1 MATLK
6 IIIDTRT
13 VKNDSSSP
21 VYLRLIH
28 HRKTINIKIGLYIN
42 AMHWNKKL
50 QNVKHS
56 HPNAKRWNI
65 TLTDKRLKAE
75 KILLDVENDVNNLS
89 AHELKDKIIEALY
102 PHRKKAEKQKRYGL
116 FEFTNKIIKE
126 LETANK
132 YATSRTYHYDIL
144 AFKKFRKGKEIYLDE
159 IDYDFLKAFEAHT
172 LGRGVKLNGVSHY
185 MKTLRA
191 VLNRAIR
198 SGVLDQNSYPF
209 RFYIIRRQK
218 TIKRA
223 IDKSYFTKIKNLSLN
238 KETKLWH
245 TQNYILF
252 IFNTQGMNFRDMSLL
267 KMENIQGERLVYIR
281 RKTKRIYN
289 IKITAKAKEIIDYY
303 SKRLENNPH
312 PQQFLFPILPHSYGN
327 NNENDTKMYN
337 SALKYM
343 NDLCNII
350 GQLCGLK
357 TRLTTYVIRHSW
369 ATIGKKMGI
378 STNVLQEALGHAD
391 LATTEAYLDSFEDK
405 VVDDANSRIT
415 K

>member
-223 IDKSYFTKIKNLSLN
+223 IDKSYFTKIKNLSLD
-238 KETKLWH
+238 KETKL
-245 TQNYILF
+245 
-252 IFNTQGMNFRDMSLL
+252 
-267 KMENIQGERLVYIR
+267 
-281 RKTKRIYN
+281 
-289 IKITAKAKEIIDYY
+289 
-303 SKRLENNPH
+303 
-312 PQQFLFPILPHSYGN
+312 
-327 NNENDTKMYN
+327 
-337 SALKYM
+337 
-343 NDLCNII
+343 
-350 GQLCGLK
+350 
-357 TRLTTYVIRHSW
+357 
-369 ATIGKKMGI
+369 
-378 STNVLQEALGHAD
+378 
-391 LATTEAYLDSFEDK
+391 
-405 VVDDANSRIT
+405 
-415 K
+415 

>member
-1 MATLK
+1 
-6 IIIDTRT
+6 
-13 VKNDSSSP
+13 
-21 VYLRLIH
+21 
-28 HRKTINIKIGLYIN
+28 
-42 AMHWNKKL
+42 MHWNKKL

-56 HPNAKRWNI
+56 HPNSKRWNI
-65 TLTDKRLKAE
+65 TLTDKKLKAE
-75 KILLDVENDVNNLS
+75 KVLLDVENDINNIS
-89 AHELKDKIIEALY
+89 ADNLRDLIEEALF
-102 PHRKKAEKQKRYGL
+102 PNRKKAAKEKRYGL

-172 LGRGVKLNGVSHY
+172 LGRGVKVNGVSHY

-198 SGVLDQNSYPF
+198 SGVLDPNSYPF
-209 RFYIIRRQK
+209 RFYIIKRQK

-223 IDKSYFTKIKNLSLN
+223 IDKSYFIKIRDLNLGI
-238 KETKLWH
+238 ETKLWH

-252 IFNTQGMNFRDMSLL
+252 MFNTQGMNYRDMCLL
-267 KMENIQGERLVYIR
+267 KRENIHGDRLVYIR

-289 IKITAKAKEIIDYY
+289 IKITEKAKEIIDYY
-303 SKRLENNPH
+303 IKRLETSPH
-312 PQQFLFPILPHSYGN
+312 PKQFLFPILPKNYGN
-327 NNENDTKMYN
+327 NDENDTKMYN
-337 SALKYM
+337 SVLRYM
-343 NDLCNII
+343 NDNCNII
-350 GQLCGLK
+350 GELCGLK

-391 LATTEAYLDSFEDK
+391 LATTEGYLDYFEDK
-405 VVDDANSRIT
+405 VVDEANERIV